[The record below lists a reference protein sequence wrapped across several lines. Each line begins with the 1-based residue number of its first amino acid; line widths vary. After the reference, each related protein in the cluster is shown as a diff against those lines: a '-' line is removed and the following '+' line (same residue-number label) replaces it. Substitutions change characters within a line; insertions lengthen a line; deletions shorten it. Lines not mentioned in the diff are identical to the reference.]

1 MGLKVQFLLFGAVFM
16 QCILSAGSIS
26 GFVES
31 TTENR
36 YRLTV
41 LSSDIVDFNVGDAYE
56 FNVGLGDQG
65 SMYESRKIQA
75 EAVYYSERW
84 NLEKIFPIDG
94 VGAKAYRDANTK
106 FHKRVAT
113 MSRRNF
119 IKEGEYVLP
128 FSGINQDG
136 DFFQIK
142 DFLGKAVVINFI
154 FTRCRALEMCPASTK
169 RRSILQERARE
180 LGLEDIH
187 FLTISFDPENDS
199 PGILKQYAESY
210 ELELDNFTLMTSKSE
225 WIDDLMRYFGIIRM
239 QEDGT
244 INHTMATLL
253 LDPQGRVHFRKEGSK
268 WGIEEFLSK
277 AEDLLGNR

>member
-1 MGLKVQFLLFGAVFM
+1 MILKIQFLLFGAAFLQFV
-16 QCILSAGSIS
+16 LSADSIS
-26 GFVES
+26 GYVDS
-31 TTENR
+31 TSEDG
-36 YRLTV
+36 YRLRV
-41 LSSDIVDFNVGDAYE
+41 LSSDISDFKVGNAYE
-56 FNVGLGDQG
+56 FNVGLGDRG
-65 SMYESRKIQA
+65 SMYEGRKIQA

-136 DFFQIK
+136 EFFQIN

-154 FTRCRALEMCPASTK
+154 FTRCRALQMCPASTK
-169 RRSILQERARE
+169 RMSILQERARA

-199 PGILKQYAESY
+199 PGILKQYAASY
-210 ELELDNFTLMTSKSE
+210 ELELDNFTLMTSQSD

-253 LDPQGRVHFRKEGSK
+253 LDPQGRVHYRKEGSK
-268 WGIEEFLSK
+268 WDIEEFLSK
-277 AEDLLGNR
+277 AEDLLENK